1 MARSSTIFFD
11 YFLIFCLPS
20 RGEVMEDKYSG
31 ISTNFCK
38 FFFSV
43 GVWGLKAE
51 SVSGW
56 VEDPGVVVGALHA
69 CVQSQRLS
77 R

>member
-31 ISTNFCK
+31 ISTNFAS
-38 FFFSV
+38 FFS
-43 GVWGLKAE
+43 GKEFEA
-51 SVSGW
+51 
-56 VEDPGVVVGALHA
+56 
-69 CVQSQRLS
+69 
-77 R
+77 